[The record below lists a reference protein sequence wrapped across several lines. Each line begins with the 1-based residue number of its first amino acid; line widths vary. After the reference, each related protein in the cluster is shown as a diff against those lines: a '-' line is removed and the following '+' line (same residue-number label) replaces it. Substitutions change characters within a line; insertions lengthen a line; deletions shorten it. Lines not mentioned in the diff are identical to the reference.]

1 MNKKINGIDAS
12 PGYSIGIAYIYSEM
26 ELDLKKDRTGRA
38 ELEIEKLLEARNKS
52 KNQLVSIME
61 KTVLILGKDKA
72 EIFQGHITL
81 LEDEDLLEEVI
92 EL

>member
-38 ELEIEKLLEARNKS
+38 ELEIEKLLDRKS
-52 KNQLVSIME
+52 V
-61 KTVLILGKDKA
+61 V
-72 EIFQGHITL
+72 
-81 LEDEDLLEEVI
+81 
-92 EL
+92 